1 MCFDVDWAP
10 VEAVADR
17 EVAVRGLVALVES
30 AASEVRTAVEGVV
43 DSIGLVTEVKAAFLA
58 RYFLKDK
65 AANFLEGASVEA
77 STNPNALASVEAATV
92 EAAGLEEAVGVLTV
106 GASFLDPLWGVAAE
120 IAAYC
125 KVEVAE

>member
-1 MCFDVDWAP
+1 M
-10 VEAVADR
+10 
-17 EVAVRGLVALVES
+17 
-30 AASEVRTAVEGVV
+30 
-43 DSIGLVTEVKAAFLA
+43 
-58 RYFLKDK
+58 
-65 AANFLEGASVEA
+65 EGASVEA